1 MHDDSYG
8 KTEPD
13 RNVLVNSPGRRAA
26 LFAGVVVGT
35 ALLITVV
42 FAAITAD
49 SPSCAGD
56 EIFSCM
62 SVNQYILIFAPTLL
76 LAIGGITAF
85 VKTFSVWRSGGPWK
99 VWHAT
104 GWVLFIMMIVFA
116 STAGGS
122 LMT

>member
-13 RNVLVNSPGRRAA
+13 RHVLVNSPGRRAA